1 MYIALIVIL
10 ALACLFFG
18 IKFTQVTE
26 GNDNVKAVLFKGLTT
41 VCCIVIAAI
50 AVFHT
55 TNKHFAVLVMF
66 GVFFGFLGDELLA
79 LRFVFPEKFNL
90 CFASGAMSF
99 FVGHVFYVIALYGIA
114 PKAWIVALPLLV
126 IAVLLELQNTKKHNL
141 QLGKLFAPLSVYCTF
156 VCFMGWRSTEKDRKI
171 PHFIYKSYP
180 RLRVVLSHRCEAYN
194 RQLDLVDE
202 LERRGDVVCIRP
214 ERPLEVGRMEKD
226 VSKLERLYEEGLRL
240 GEKFCKDYL

>member
-41 VCCIVIAAI
+41 VCCIIIAAI

-99 FVGHVFYVIALYGIA
+99 FIGHVFYVIALYGIA

-156 VCFMGWRSTEKDRKI
+156 VCFMGCTAVGSAIFNFSIGTLLFGI
-171 PHFIYKSYP
+171 GGVSFIVSDSI
-180 RLRVVLSHRCEAYN
+180 LSVQCFSGNPTNGKN
-194 RQLDLVDE
+194 RALHITYWLAQLLIS
-202 LERRGDVVCIRP
+202 LSPMFI
-214 ERPLEVGRMEKD
+214 
-226 VSKLERLYEEGLRL
+226 
-240 GEKFCKDYL
+240 

>member
-55 TNKHFAVLVMF
+55 TDKNFAVLVMF

-114 PKAWIVALPLLV
+114 PKAWIAALPLLV

-156 VCFMGWRSTEKDRKI
+156 VCFMGCTAVGSAIFNFSLGTLLFAIGGVSFVISDSI
-171 PHFIYKSYP
+171 
-180 RLRVVLSHRCEAYN
+180 LSVQCFSGNPTNGKN
-194 RQLDLVDE
+194 RALHITYWLAQLLISLSPMV
-202 LERRGDVVCIRP
+202 I
-214 ERPLEVGRMEKD
+214 
-226 VSKLERLYEEGLRL
+226 
-240 GEKFCKDYL
+240 